1 MGTSRPEPAHV
12 DALREKYQTGMSLIP
27 VHMRDGIRHY
37 IERGRDVGGFLTRLL
52 TGDLEGAKIYAD
64 PANTRG
70 WDNWMKFLGE
80 HMPSAAYGTQEK
92 FAAWRAHKGLW
103 GITDGEPGF

>member
-37 IERGRDVGGFLTRLL
+37 IERGRDVGGF
-52 TGDLEGAKIYAD
+52 
-64 PANTRG
+64 
-70 WDNWMKFLGE
+70 
-80 HMPSAAYGTQEK
+80 
-92 FAAWRAHKGLW
+92 
-103 GITDGEPGF
+103 